1 MCAGAGAMRHEQ
13 MLLVHSGL
21 MSRNV
26 FMRTLF
32 RRTFILSDDMRRVR
46 KLIESH
52 DSDPQAVVVVRKLLG
67 AVSQDISNLGN
78 IACYLRESLETV
90 QIDETTLAGGSKR
103 VAQVLQ
109 LQQLH
114 SKMARR
120 TRDIE
125 QLISISR
132 HDLGQ
137 LTSMAEDISADER
150 FRVMEEVQHNTGHL
164 TEVSRASEQT
174 NATLELMKIVP

>member
-1 MCAGAGAMRHEQ
+1 M
-13 MLLVHSGL
+13 VS
-21 MSRNV
+21 
-26 FMRTLF
+26 
-32 RRTFILSDDMRRVR
+32 
-46 KLIESH
+46 KL
-52 DSDPQAVVVVRKLLG
+52 RMTWK
-67 AVSQDISNLGN
+67 
-78 IACYLRESLETV
+78 
-90 QIDETTLAGGSKR
+90 
-103 VAQVLQ
+103 QVLQ

-174 NATLELMKIVP
+174 NATLELMQIVPSPSNKYRDRVCKNLEMTGIYHTILKFPELDPDIYLTE

>member
-1 MCAGAGAMRHEQ
+1 MHGLKWPINSARIVPAGGVLCAGAGAMRHEQ

-46 KLIESH
+46 KLIETH

-78 IACYLRESLETV
+78 IACYLRESLDTV
-90 QIDETTLAGGSKR
+90 R
-103 VAQVLQ
+103 VRG
-109 LQQLH
+109 H
-114 SKMARR
+114 IIGHARNN
-120 TRDIE
+120 
-125 QLISISR
+125 
-132 HDLGQ
+132 
-137 LTSMAEDISADER
+137 M
-150 FRVMEEVQHNTGHL
+150 
-164 TEVSRASEQT
+164 
-174 NATLELMKIVP
+174 